1 MINSAA
7 ARLYLETAMKRYVS
21 AALVL
26 LLTRFSLAED
36 IGAVSTRFKLIG
48 PNDKVTIEVFDDPDI
63 AGAACYLSRARTG
76 GVSGAI
82 GIAEDTSDA
91 SIACRQV
98 GPITL
103 PIKVRNGELDGDEV
117 FKKRTSLVF
126 KSLQVVRFYDPKRN
140 VLVYLTY
147 SDRIIEGSPKNS
159 LSVVPIM
166 PWPRNMP
173 TTTTLTPSRTS
184 AQED

>member
-1 MINSAA
+1 
-7 ARLYLETAMKRYVS
+7 MKKIAV
-21 AALVL
+21 AVGL
-26 LLTRFSLAED
+26 LLCEVLHAED
-36 IGAVSTRFKLIG
+36 IGAVSTRFKLVG
-48 PNDKVTIEVFDDPDI
+48 PNDKIVVQVFDDPDI
-63 AGAACYLSRARTG
+63 SGAACYLSRARTG

-98 GPITL
+98 GPIVL
-103 PIKVRNGELDGDEV
+103 PAKVASGELGGDEV

-140 VLVYLTY
+140 VLVYMSY

-159 LSVVPIM
+159 LSVVPVM
-166 PWPRNMP
+166 PWPPNMP
-173 TTTTLTPSRTS
+173 ASPTS
-184 AQED
+184 TK